1 MVVVAVGAVLP
12 ILMPQSRAMLWAS
25 ALVVGVGAAC
35 LFASLIAQMQRHVQ
49 VTGSVCVLFTQ
60 CAIFALLSRVRSDA
74 AQPPWK
80 PASLEPCMRD
90 RRILFPSDPPV
101 QAALFLPHI

>member
-25 ALVVGVGAAC
+25 ALVVGVGTAC

-49 VTGSVCVLFTQ
+49 VTGSVWSVCGSVKYEDDYAKA
-60 CAIFALLSRVRSDA
+60 CAGG
-74 AQPPWK
+74 Q
-80 PASLEPCMRD
+80 M
-90 RRILFPSDPPV
+90 
-101 QAALFLPHI
+101 